1 MRLCVDAWLERRDP
15 LVTLRDADSGRAVA
29 RWQGMAVGRLLEEGG
44 LALEDLLAP
53 LSAEAT
59 RRLVAALAVVRPMA
73 LPGRE
78 PEAEGIRRG

>member
-1 MRLCVDAWLERRDP
+1 MQLTVDAWLERSEPR
-15 LVTLRDADSGRAVA
+15 VTLRDAENGRAVA
-29 RWQGMAVGRLLEEGG
+29 RWQGLAVGWLLEEGG

-59 RRLVAALAVVRPMA
+59 RRIVAALAVVPPVE

-78 PEAEGIRRG
+78 PEAA